1 MPQQHR
7 EYHILT
13 FGLLKRILSIGKLGG
28 KVPGNKKSGVIE
40 LSYDYDGLEERE
52 KAVLEEKKQLK
63 VSSTEW
69 YVLAVPQRQ
78 GRKPVELYHAYHFVG
93 VLNLKSLKEER
104 LKKEAHE
111 LKMLEDEVSRMLTS
125 IEMAI
130 NGRRAEETKVI
141 LDKVLDRVVKVKDT
155 SIRQRH
161 QQLLIQYSHL
171 VAELEREELAR
182 LAEERRRKEAEEQ
195 KKREEEE
202 KARKERERK
211 EREERERREAEA
223 MRLAYEAKKK
233 EETERAE
240 RNRLEKLSTELKG
253 NWQDFKQ
260 VLDENNVKYLYHF
273 TDSRNIPSIKIHG
286 GLLSWYYCHTHGI
299 TIPCQGGDDDSMGLD
314 KKYGLEDYVRL
325 SFCDDHPM
333 AYRLRQSGSNIV
345 ILKIN
350 VDVALLKD
358 TQFSDMNA
366 ADKRHTHGKELEH
379 LERVNF
385 NATKRHYLRSE
396 DPDFKPHQAEV
407 MVKTFIPLKY
417 IEKI

>member
-13 FGLLKRILSIGKLGG
+13 FGLLKRILGIGKLGG
-28 KVPGNKKSGVIE
+28 KVPSNKKSGVIE

-63 VSSTEW
+63 VASTDW

-240 RNRLEKLSTELKG
+240 RNRLEKLSTELKS

-366 ADKRHTHGKELEH
+366 ADKRHSHGKELEH